1 MVKIEATSVT
11 TLLLGVEG
19 AAAALQ
25 FRLLCLARPC
35 YLALTAFPVAALP
48 RPPSL
53 PILTFFCI
61 PSHIRHRPRTTTQAR
76 LLPLLLRRI
85 LARLLLPYAAQAA
98 PLHTTTSTSKM
109 MKFCI
114 LASLLPCSLVSG
126 FLVPSPPS
134 ARAPLRASAAV
145 MAAAAEPV
153 VETLAGKKP
162 EYIVMEDASGR
173 SINTTMVAYLKQDG
187 KRYCLG
193 TPVDSPM
200 VLMDSGGRPIDP
212 SNELTEKMFY
222 QLDDY
227 FTNKGYEILHTAGF
241 LTIAGEPDWFDD
253 DDVVDEDEIDSD
265 DEYDSEDEEEEDE
278 VEVAAQA
285 ARSAAARG
293 EDSVRVDPICDV
305 EFEGSMYR
313 IVQLLDRV
321 PLSAEE
327 DGEGK
332 WRLVSDPKT
341 HLGLEKTAKK

>member
-1 MVKIEATSVT
+1 MLASFFSHTWYRRLNHHTSNAST
-11 TLLLGVEG
+11 RKKQG
-19 AAAALQ
+19 
-25 FRLLCLARPC
+25 
-35 YLALTAFPVAALP
+35 YSSTAPSISPVAFHTP
-48 RPPSL
+48 HS
-53 PILTFFCI
+53 
-61 PSHIRHRPRTTTQAR
+61 S
-76 LLPLLLRRI
+76 
-85 LARLLLPYAAQAA
+85 
-98 PLHTTTSTSKM
+98 PLHTPHLPAKM
-109 MKFCI
+109 MKFCV

-212 SNELTEKMFY
+212 SNELTEKMFF

-241 LTIAGEPDWFDD
+241 LTIVGEPDWFGDD
-253 DDVVDEDEIDSD
+253 DEVDEDEIDSD
-265 DEYDSEDEEEEDE
+265 DEYDSEDEEEEE
-278 VEVAAQA
+278 TAEEIAAQA

-341 HLGLEKTAKK
+341 HLGLEKKAKK

>member
-1 MVKIEATSVT
+1 
-11 TLLLGVEG
+11 
-19 AAAALQ
+19 
-25 FRLLCLARPC
+25 
-35 YLALTAFPVAALP
+35 
-48 RPPSL
+48 
-53 PILTFFCI
+53 
-61 PSHIRHRPRTTTQAR
+61 
-76 LLPLLLRRI
+76 
-85 LARLLLPYAAQAA
+85 
-98 PLHTTTSTSKM
+98 M